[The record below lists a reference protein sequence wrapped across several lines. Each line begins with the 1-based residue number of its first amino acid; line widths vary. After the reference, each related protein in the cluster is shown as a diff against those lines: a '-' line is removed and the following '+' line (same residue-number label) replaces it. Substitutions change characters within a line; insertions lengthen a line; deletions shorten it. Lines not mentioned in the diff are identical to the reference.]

1 MPLLTDQE
9 RLGTTL
15 AEKYRI
21 DRIVGRGGMGV
32 VFAATHLWTGRPVA
46 VKLLLPGLADD
57 AGLVK
62 RFLREAR
69 AAAGLRHPNVV
80 DVLDMGSEPDGTVY
94 LVLEMLVGE
103 SLDAVLERHGRLTLR
118 ELAAWVVPVCDAV
131 GAAHGQGIVHRD
143 LKPENIFLHRPA
155 EGVTLPKLLD
165 FGIAK
170 VLGTGT
176 SKQTAVGSVIGTLHY
191 MSPEQA
197 EGRADVGP
205 RSDVWALGVVLYE
218 CLTGRMPFDGSN
230 GPAIL
235 LAISRGAFEPVSSLR
250 PEMAPALCAV
260 VTRCLSHAPDG
271 RFADAAALADALR
284 EALQRADVETPTRIE
299 PPRTA
304 PSAEAPRPA
313 NTASPEETH
322 PGFAPTLEATAV
334 DPPPGRRAVWPAAVV
349 VGALVAVAVAVSLRP
364 SVDAPPLAA
373 SPSLSVPAHV
383 AATAAPAPA
392 AAPVVVAPPP
402 APVVAAPPPAP
413 VVAAPPQALA
423 PAPASALEGP
433 SGPVPVARHGG
444 GRRAASRPAAGPE
457 AAVSRPAAAEPTAP
471 AAPHVPSPPPP
482 TPPATNTGLAREW

>member
-32 VFAATHLWTGRPVA
+32 VFSATHLWTGRPVA

-230 GPAIL
+230 L
-235 LAISRGAFEPVSSLR
+235 SLI
-250 PEMAPALCAV
+250 
-260 VTRCLSHAPDG
+260 H
-271 RFADAAALADALR
+271 
-284 EALQRADVETPTRIE
+284 I
-299 PPRTA
+299 
-304 PSAEAPRPA
+304 
-313 NTASPEETH
+313 
-322 PGFAPTLEATAV
+322 
-334 DPPPGRRAVWPAAVV
+334 
-349 VGALVAVAVAVSLRP
+349 
-364 SVDAPPLAA
+364 
-373 SPSLSVPAHV
+373 
-383 AATAAPAPA
+383 
-392 AAPVVVAPPP
+392 
-402 APVVAAPPPAP
+402 
-413 VVAAPPQALA
+413 
-423 PAPASALEGP
+423 
-433 SGPVPVARHGG
+433 
-444 GRRAASRPAAGPE
+444 
-457 AAVSRPAAAEPTAP
+457 
-471 AAPHVPSPPPP
+471 
-482 TPPATNTGLAREW
+482 